1 MRSSFTTGPQPV
13 TTSRS
18 ISEEDLDDET
28 DEVSLSPSE
37 QKEETQSEET
47 KEEKAKR

>member
-18 ISEEDLDDET
+18 ISEEDLDET
-28 DEVSLSPSE
+28 DEVSLSPLE